1 MVAWGDNDNGQTNV
15 PIGLS
20 NVVAVAGG
28 WVHSLALKA
37 DGRVVV
43 WGSPYYGIPDVPASA
58 TNVVAIAAGWY
69 HCQAL
74 KSDGTV
80 LAWGDSSYGET
91 VVPGDLKNVV
101 GIGASQNHSLAL
113 VSDGAVVPK
122 ALLAN
127 SAWGPGGFRVSVPT
141 LSGKVYLLEYKNS
154 LADSNWTGLPLV
166 AGNGGTITLTDPTAN
181 ASQRFYRLRQW

>member
-28 WVHSLALKA
+28 EDYSLALKA
-37 DGRVVV
+37 DGRVVA
-43 WGSPYYGIPDVPASA
+43 WGSPYYGILDVPASA
-58 TNVVAIAAGWY
+58 TNVVAIAAGWN

-80 LAWGDSSYGET
+80 LAWGTSSYGAT
-91 VVPGDLKNVV
+91 ALPSDLKNVV
-101 GIGASQNHSLAL
+101 GIGEGGQHSLAL
-113 VSDGAVVPK
+113 VSDGTAGPK

-141 LSGKVYLLEYKNS
+141 ISGKVYLLEYKNA

-166 AGNGGTITLTDPTAN
+166 AGNGGAITLTDPTAN